1 MTVSVAAGQEECF
14 YESVQ
19 AGHTLSVE
27 YQVGRYS
34 RGAFTSLYK
43 LATLSA
49 LNIGMYSRSASTRL
63 YKLAK
68 LSALNIR

>member
-34 RGAFTSLYK
+34 RSAFTSLYK

-49 LNIGMYSRSASTRL
+49 LNIR
-63 YKLAK
+63 
-68 LSALNIR
+68 